1 MTNNDSAS
9 GSTPDDAHPSSPDW
23 TPDNDQRPTVE
34 VPTEAALP
42 PSHSPVTNDP
52 PSPHGRRWAFP
63 AALVAG
69 ALLAG
74 MFGGAVASSA
84 LDDDRQD
91 APWELGAPGGPSGQ
105 DEPGDYDGPGI
116 PEAPGDFDDD

>member
-9 GSTPDDAHPSSPDW
+9 GGTPDDTHPSSPDW
-23 TPDNDQRPTVE
+23 TPDNDLRPTVE
-34 VPTEAALP
+34 VPTEASLP
-42 PSHSPVTNDP
+42 PSPSPVASE
-52 PSPHGRRWAFP
+52 PSSPRGRRWVFP

-84 LDDDRQD
+84 FDDVRHD
-91 APWELGAPGGPSGQ
+91 APWELGASGGPNEP
-105 DEPGDYDGPGI
+105 DEQGDHDEPGI
-116 PEAPGDFDDD
+116 PEAPGDYDDD